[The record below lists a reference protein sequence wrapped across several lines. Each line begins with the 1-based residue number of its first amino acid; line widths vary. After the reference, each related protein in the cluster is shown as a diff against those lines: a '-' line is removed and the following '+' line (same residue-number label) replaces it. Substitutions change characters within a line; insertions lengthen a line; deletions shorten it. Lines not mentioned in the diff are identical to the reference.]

1 MMEWYCHGIKCLEK
15 VDSIWLLNLSK
26 SRIMWWLVVTTQAS
40 NMIELQKKYLH
51 LDAQGGAI
59 EACSSW
65 IIQVSTNQFNLKKF
79 SFSSPIFCLTIEQHY
94 WLKMGG
100 RARTSNVSGRTHHHY
115 QTPTQRAHVIL
126 TAPLLPVRTQI
137 LCVLTTVSVRHFLD
151 PGNPGVLRLGKNH
164 IKYYEIPQ
172 LYYI

>member
-1 MMEWYCHGIKCLEK
+1 
-15 VDSIWLLNLSK
+15 
-26 SRIMWWLVVTTQAS
+26 
-40 NMIELQKKYLH
+40 MIELQKKYLH